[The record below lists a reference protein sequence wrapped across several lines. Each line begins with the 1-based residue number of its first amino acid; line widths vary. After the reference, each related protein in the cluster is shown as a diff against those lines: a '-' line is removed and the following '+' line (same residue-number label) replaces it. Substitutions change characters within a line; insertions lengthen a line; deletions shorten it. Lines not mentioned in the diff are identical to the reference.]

1 VSALIIGL
9 FGGSLI
15 QLYFSLVGDL
25 FRIYYSSANNGIL
38 YTGKTIAGI
47 FGGVVFSLFLEKGD
61 IIKWNIPI
69 NIINISVNI
78 AINFISLS

>member
-1 VSALIIGL
+1 MSALIIGL

-47 FGGVVFSLFLEKGD
+47 FGGVVFSLFLEKWILLSG
-61 IIKWNIPI
+61 IYLL
-69 NIINISVNI
+69 ISSI
-78 AINFISLS
+78 LALILLLTLSH